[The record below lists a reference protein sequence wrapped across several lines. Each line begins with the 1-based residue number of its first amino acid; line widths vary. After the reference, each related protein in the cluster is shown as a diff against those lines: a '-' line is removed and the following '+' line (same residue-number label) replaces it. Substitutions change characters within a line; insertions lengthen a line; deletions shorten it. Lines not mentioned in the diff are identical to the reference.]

1 MESVIASISH
11 LYVVVY
17 KCTVSH
23 VPPTQTLII
32 VVLNSTAP
40 PLPSPNLC
48 VGVSKDVY
56 RAHQYSRLGDLQREH
71 QARDSQGT

>member
-23 VPPTQTLII
+23 VPPTQTLIN
-32 VVLNSTAP
+32 VVFNSTAP
-40 PLPSPNLC
+40 PLPKPVR